1 MKQGSICKDHIFH
14 NMNIVKDFDIITI
27 NIFNVVVLVPIFFM
41 TYVSSST
48 VDYVK
53 IFLEWMSDSIA
64 KFFEHTRDNA
74 FYLKSTLFKLCAN
87 VLRHH
92 IKYYNLEFM
101 QLNADMLLF

>member
-1 MKQGSICKDHIFH
+1 
-14 NMNIVKDFDIITI
+14 MNIVKDFDIITM

-64 KFFEHTRDNA
+64 KSFEHTRDNA
-74 FYLKSTLFKLCAN
+74 FYLKSKFFKWRDISIYLYMC
-87 VLRHH
+87 
-92 IKYYNLEFM
+92 
-101 QLNADMLLF
+101 